1 MIKKIL
7 LIIVLGLLLISC
19 SEDKTEKMLET
30 CADENFVKY
39 GHDEIAPLLLNLELK
54 GKLLSDPYYQY
65 HARCEN
71 DLRDHPKTFKTTW
84 DR

>member
-1 MIKKIL
+1 MNRSMKKL
-7 LIIVLGLLLISC
+7 LSIVFLGLMMTSC

-30 CADENFVKY
+30 CANENFERVF
-39 GHDEIAPLLLNLELK
+39 GSTPLLKLELK
-54 GKLLSDPYYQY
+54 GKLLDTSYYAY
-65 HARCEN
+65 HANCEE